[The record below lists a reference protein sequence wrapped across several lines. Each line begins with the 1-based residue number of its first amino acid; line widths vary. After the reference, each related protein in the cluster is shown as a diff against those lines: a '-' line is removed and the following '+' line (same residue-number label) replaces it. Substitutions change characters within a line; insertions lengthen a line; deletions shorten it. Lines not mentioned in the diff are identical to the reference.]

1 MNVHLKPLSFKKYSL
16 TLIYTFLFIG
26 LMISWME
33 IYFERIYGDLTRLG
47 NFPERYFGWQYPQPS
62 ISPDLFKD
70 YSFNEADILVIGD
83 SFSIGRTWQTKLVSE
98 GLKVGTMH
106 WGELKTKSE
115 AMPSDLGNAL
125 RTSGFKGRYVVIES
139 VERLFQD
146 RMKALSE
153 VQNPPFV
160 KKAFV
165 INSDF
170 PLYPFNNRELFSWNK
185 LNGGEWG
192 FKALYNSIKLFLNLP
207 DGYLKSGM
215 SQAIKFDGCDFF
227 SHRLCNYALFVDGD
241 FKKGTFTS
249 IDNVLEV
256 NKSLQQSGIQPIWV
270 IVPDKATIYLGYGK
284 LNKQPYQNIWQ
295 LFSQHPELTAPD
307 LGTAFVDKSRKIK
320 DLYLSNDTHL
330 GVNGFLYM
338 GDIVAKEIQNLNI
351 NKTKLL
357 SP

>member
-139 VERLFQD
+139 VGRLSLMAVIFSLIGCVI
-146 RMKALSE
+146 M
-153 VQNPPFV
+153 PFLLMV
-160 KKAFV
+160 TLKKELLLLLTMYLRLIKVCNNLAY
-165 INSDF
+165 N
-170 PLYPFNNRELFSWNK
+170 LY
-185 LNGGEWG
+185 G
-192 FKALYNSIKLFLNLP
+192 
-207 DGYLKSGM
+207 
-215 SQAIKFDGCDFF
+215 
-227 SHRLCNYALFVDGD
+227 
-241 FKKGTFTS
+241 
-249 IDNVLEV
+249 
-256 NKSLQQSGIQPIWV
+256 
-270 IVPDKATIYLGYGK
+270 
-284 LNKQPYQNIWQ
+284 
-295 LFSQHPELTAPD
+295 
-307 LGTAFVDKSRKIK
+307 
-320 DLYLSNDTHL
+320 
-330 GVNGFLYM
+330 
-338 GDIVAKEIQNLNI
+338 
-351 NKTKLL
+351 
-357 SP
+357 